1 MEEKTETKKRTCV
14 FIDAENIRNSV
25 REYLYEDI
33 DYTKLIAW
41 FNKKNPNGIY
51 LYAGI
56 ELGDNE
62 KRKKYEAL
70 GTTGY
75 KVFLKDVVSYKQKP
89 WKLPTTCPF
98 CQRKFIRET
107 YNKDKKKANCDA
119 DLTVDII
126 SQAYRN
132 NFDEAI
138 IMSGDGDFESVYL
151 HLVNVLN
158 KKVIVLA
165 THDIHTNRR
174 IKELGKSGKIQFINL
189 VQFLETYGTKMTII
203 L

>member
-1 MEEKTETKKRTCV
+1 MKEKEKNIKTCI

-25 REYLYEDI
+25 HEYLYEDI
-33 DYTKLIAW
+33 DYTKLINW
-41 FNKKNPNGIY
+41 FNRKNLNGIY
-51 LYAGI
+51 FYAGI

-62 KRKKYEAL
+62 KRKKYENL
-70 GTTGY
+70 GTIGY
-75 KVFLKDVVSYKQKP
+75 KVFLKDVVSYKQKL
-89 WKLPTTCPF
+89 WRLPTTCPF
-98 CQRKFIRET
+98 CKREFIRDT

-126 SQAYRN
+126 SQAYMD

-151 HLVNVLN
+151 HLINKLK
-158 KKVIVLA
+158 KKVTVLA

-174 IKELGKSGKIQFINL
+174 IKELGKTGQIKFIDL
-189 VQFLETYGTKMTII
+189 VQFLNTYGTKMSLTI
-203 L
+203 